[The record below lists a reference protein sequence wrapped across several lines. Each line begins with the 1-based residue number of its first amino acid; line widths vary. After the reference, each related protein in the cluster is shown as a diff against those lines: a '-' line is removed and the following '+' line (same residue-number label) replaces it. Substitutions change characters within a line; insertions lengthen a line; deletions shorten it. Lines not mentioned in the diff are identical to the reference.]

1 MWKPHQT
8 VDCIYL
14 MTISTWSPCPNDSK
28 PPRTQGLIMFTPA
41 PPPCHLTI
49 SRWEPCMSWSCTLPP
64 LSLTW
69 PLKMPAD
76 PVQRVHGFRAWATCS
91 FIGMCMLACLV
102 AKSCPNL
109 CELMDCCPPGSSVH
123 GILQARILECVAIS
137 SSTGSS
143 WLRDRTLVSCVFCI
157 DRQILY
163 HWALRGAPLALA
175 PLQNRLYFPSHKP
188 WACSWAPLCTGNR
201 TQVWFRNNCPCD
213 TDTVWGSWGQFSS
226 RCLASRTLPDLD
238 RSETPSPVIYILK

>member
-1 MWKPHQT
+1 
-8 VDCIYL
+8 
-14 MTISTWSPCPNDSK
+14 
-28 PPRTQGLIMFTPA
+28 
-41 PPPCHLTI
+41 
-49 SRWEPCMSWSCTLPP
+49 
-64 LSLTW
+64 
-69 PLKMPAD
+69 MPAD
-76 PVQRVHGFRAWATCS
+76 TVQRVHGFRAWATCS

-175 PLQNRLYFPSHKP
+175 PLQNRLYFPSNKP
-188 WACSWAPLCTGNR
+188 VSVAGLHCARATGPKFGSVTTALEILTLCGEVGVNSVLDAW
-201 TQVWFRNNCPCD
+201 QVEPY
-213 TDTVWGSWGQFSS
+213 
-226 RCLASRTLPDLD
+226 L
-238 RSETPSPVIYILK
+238 I